1 MDDLACAE
9 KRFTIGDSMESLA
22 RHQCLIYQGAPSRHL
37 PAVAAVAFQRLRQH
51 YRCVYLNSP
60 PMVAGMRSYLAAAGV
75 DVPHEVKKGSLVLTS
90 ERRQLVDGAFD
101 VERMIQCLEEA
112 LVQALADGYH
122 GLWATG
128 DMSWEMGS
136 AKDYSKLAEY
146 EWRLEELLRAHP
158 QLCGICQYHADTLP
172 AEVMRQGMM
181 VHPTIFVSK
190 TLSLLNPY
198 FVRPESFASC
208 GIGDAELDSAI
219 THLCHQSQFNR
230 PASS

>member
-1 MDDLACAE
+1 
-9 KRFTIGDSMESLA
+9 MESLA

-37 PAVAAVAFQRLRQH
+37 PAVAAVASQKLRQH
-51 YRCVYLNSP
+51 YRCVYLNSA
-60 PMVAGMRSYLAAAGV
+60 PMLAGMRSYLAAAGV
-75 DVPHEVKKGSLVLTS
+75 DVAHEVRKGSLVLTS
-90 ERRQLVDGAFD
+90 DRRQLVDGAFD
-101 VERMIQCLEEA
+101 VERMIECLEEA
-112 LVQALADGYH
+112 LLQSLADGYH
-122 GLWATG
+122 GMWASG
-128 DMSWEMGS
+128 DMTWEMGS
-136 AKDYSKLAEY
+136 AKDYSKVAEY

-172 AEVMRQGMM
+172 AEAIRQGMM

-219 THLCHQSQFNR
+219 THLCHRNQANDS
-230 PASS
+230 ASS

>member
-1 MDDLACAE
+1 
-9 KRFTIGDSMESLA
+9 MESLA

-37 PAVAAVAFQRLRQH
+37 PAVAAVALQRLRQH
-51 YRCVYLNSP
+51 YRCVYMNSA

-75 DVPHEVKKGSLVLTS
+75 DVAHEVRKGSLVLTS
-90 ERRQLVDGAFD
+90 ERRQLVDDVFD
-101 VERMIQCLEEA
+101 VEVMMQGLEEA
-112 LVQALADGYH
+112 LQQALADGYH

-128 DMSWEMGS
+128 DMTWEMGS

-146 EWRLEELLRAHP
+146 EWRLEELLHAHP